1 MQMII
6 FRHVPSLSVGLL
18 AEDTFDLIERC
29 LIPLINICR
38 PAKRQ
43 IAFVNTAG
51 VIGDVSNL
59 AASSVIDISIIV
71 HCLKSGFWVRK
82 DTLDWGLVN
91 RAVGGSGNTSNVHQ
105 GTLPLSLSATC
116 TITIKTTGKTGRPQN
131 ISSIRRNQLV
141 PVQPPFLNFFDI
153 YVHLRAHTLLSTSN
167 RLERFPLFVK
177 LFGFHARN
185 FVHDFLPGRVTIV
198 VYLLKQRPKSGC
210 ISILQYGKQ
219 SKVDNFQHQFHLFG
233 CVFQSDHKLI
243 GSDAV
248 SEM

>member
-18 AEDTFDLIERC
+18 AEDTFDLIEHC

-43 IAFVNTAG
+43 IAFVNTAC

-59 AASSVIDISIIV
+59 AASSVINISIIV
-71 HCLKSGFWVRK
+71 QCLKSGFWVRK

-167 RLERFPLFVK
+167 RLERFPPFVK
-177 LFGFHARN
+177 LFGFHAKN
-185 FVHDFLPGRVTIV
+185 SVYDFPSGRVTITCTC
-198 VYLLKQRPKSGC
+198 LS
-210 ISILQYGKQ
+210 S
-219 SKVDNFQHQFHLFG
+219 
-233 CVFQSDHKLI
+233 
-243 GSDAV
+243 A
-248 SEM
+248 

>member
-1 MQMII
+1 MII

-59 AASSVIDISIIV
+59 AASSTINISIIV
-71 HCLKSGFWVRK
+71 QCLKSGFWVRK
-82 DTLDWGLVN
+82 DTLDWGLVW
-91 RAVGGSGNTSNVHQ
+91 AVGGSGNTSNVHQ

-177 LFGFHARN
+177 LFGFHAKN
-185 FVHDFLPGRVTIV
+185 SVYDFLSDRATIIA
-198 VYLLKQRPKSGC
+198 LSLKWPKSGC
-210 ISILQYGKQ
+210 ILILQ
-219 SKVDNFQHQFHLFG
+219 
-233 CVFQSDHKLI
+233 
-243 GSDAV
+243 
-248 SEM
+248 